1 MLKEFKW
8 YFPNVLANIAVTIEE
23 SKPPDRKVP
32 IGLSDIN
39 LFSTAL

>member
-1 MLKEFKW
+1 MLKEFRRC
-8 YFPNVLANIAVTIEE
+8 FPKVLANIAVTIEE
-23 SKPPDRKVP
+23 SRPPLRKVP

>member
-1 MLKEFKW
+1 MLKVFRRC
-8 YFPNVLANIAVTIEE
+8 FPKVLANIAVIIEE
-23 SKPPDRKVP
+23 SRPPLRNVP